1 MAAAAAVLMIKGT
14 HDYTETQGSF
24 MWEEVGS
31 SGHYAEGTT
40 RSLVQTC
47 DRHGIYISFLTSSG
61 EYTSCA
67 QCATRT
73 KDDSPQAATSIDVS
87 EHLPWLTAVPEHLH
101 RAVFGTFK
109 PQAHWHYV
117 MLPFAQQIM
126 REWSAGDVAQCG
138 QIVFLGDA
146 GVGKSHVAVAMLRNL
161 SYMQAVAYVDT
172 AAGIAPVSSE
182 SFVLVLDNL
191 FNGAGGAEANHYW
204 NEVILDRASRE
215 LPTIMIS
222 RLSGAKFR
230 RTLAQGTLHWLRLSN
245 TKVVHFRDM

>member
-1 MAAAAAVLMIKGT
+1 
-14 HDYTETQGSF
+14 
-24 MWEEVGS
+24 
-31 SGHYAEGTT
+31 
-40 RSLVQTC
+40 
-47 DRHGIYISFLTSSG
+47 
-61 EYTSCA
+61 
-67 QCATRT
+67 
-73 KDDSPQAATSIDVS
+73 
-87 EHLPWLTAVPEHLH
+87 
-101 RAVFGTFK
+101 
-109 PQAHWHYV
+109 

-191 FNGAGGAEANHYW
+191 FNGAGGAETNHYW